1 MIARR
6 AIAYQ
11 YAEYCLPDKGRI
23 GWQIQTR
30 RKSVPDRLAL
40 GHKRCIAG
48 NARGRSPRQRRRFCA
63 PVFRRVHFLIR
74 AGLLHHKNR
83 HARGV
88 DGVEFGGGELGEG
101 FDGEVHLVSFLVGF
115 SGCLWGG

>member
-11 YAEYCLPDKGRI
+11 YAEYCLPDTGRI

-30 RKSVPDRLAL
+30 RKSVPNRLAL

-48 NARGRSPRQRRRFCA
+48 NARGRGPRQRQRFCA
-63 PVFRRVHFLIR
+63 PVFRRDAR
-74 AGLLHHKNR
+74 ATP
-83 HARGV
+83 ARAPNARCRRA
-88 DGVEFGGGELGEG
+88 ESGG
-101 FDGEVHLVSFLVGF
+101 SRR
-115 SGCLWGG
+115 